1 MKKLLEE
8 LFPIC
13 RSITGKGFLKS
24 LKIIKKSS
32 PEIKIKSF
40 NSGKKVFDWMVPNEW
55 NVKSANIKNED
66 GKVIIDFK
74 KHNLHL
80 VSYSSAVK
88 NKKISTKDLLRRI
101 HTLPKQPNVIP
112 YVTSYY
118 KKYWGFCLEHKNKKK
133 LFKNKKEIFTVNID
147 SSINSNGKMNYG
159 EFLLKGKSKKE
170 ILISTYLC
178 HPSMANNE
186 LSGPLVLESLIRYF
200 KKKNNNYSLRFLILP
215 ETIGSIAYLQ
225 NHYKHLKKNVIGG
238 YVLTCLGDKGK
249 FSYLKSKEDDS
260 IPNSIVER
268 YFNRKK
274 ILYKKYSYLKRGS
287 DERQYNSVNINLQI
301 GSLMR
306 SKYGTFPE
314 YHTSADDLNFVTP
327 GQLKKSV
334 QIVKDIIEEFMSI
347 KIPITKIFCEPHL
360 TKYGLYR
367 SLSTKN
373 FDLDSRNILN
383 FLSYCDGKKDLVII
397 SKKINLKIKQ
407 VNRIFKILKQKKIIN
422 EIT

>member
-260 IPNSIVER
+260 ISNSIVER